1 SDPFLTVLQGPGSGR
16 DRTRRKAFRTNLGPR
31 MVPALPIACLGRQ
44 GPGPPGPA
52 RSARALAGGGLRG
65 VRPAAR
71 LPAPAL
77 RGCVRRGRAR
87 QLPRRGRA
95 PADPD
100 QRRPHARGVAGR
112 VPRHEPAG

>member
-1 SDPFLTVLQGPGSGR
+1 ASSRASGGGGGGLSFGLP
-16 DRTRRKAFRTNLGPR
+16 DGA
-31 MVPALPIACLGRQ
+31 PALAG
-44 GPGPPGPA
+44 GHAA
-52 RSARALAGGGLRG
+52 RAAAGHALCGAARALAGGGLRG